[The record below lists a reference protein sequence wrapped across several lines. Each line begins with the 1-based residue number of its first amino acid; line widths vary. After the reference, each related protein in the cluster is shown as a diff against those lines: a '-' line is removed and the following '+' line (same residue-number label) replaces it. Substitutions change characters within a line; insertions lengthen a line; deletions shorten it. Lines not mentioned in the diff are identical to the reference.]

1 MAQDQFSSHNHP
13 FYGVEILRARQQEYV
28 QKILKK
34 YRKKPA
40 DEALYKEIYDELQR
54 EKALGNL
61 TMPFKVALRKDPTKV
76 HPDYIEVILD
86 TKV

>member
-1 MAQDQFSSHNHP
+1 MAQEQFSSHNHP
-13 FYGVEILRARQQEYV
+13 FYGVDILRARQQEYV
-28 QKILKK
+28 NQILKK
-34 YRKKPA
+34 HKKRKA

-61 TMPFKVALRKDPTKV
+61 TMPFKVALRKDPTKT